1 LLGGGLAITRPFI
14 MVVFVRKKKK
24 QKEQLQL
31 QLPYQQI
38 MSLIGEGELKD
49 AFEKLETALDG
60 VSGKYHQQV
69 ILFKSRLAENEE
81 NINLGVV
88 DTKDATLE
96 QTRITK
102 GVLAL
107 MGKLKEE
114 FEIIS

>member
-1 LLGGGLAITRPFI
+1 VQA
-14 MVVFVRKKKK
+14 K
-24 QKEQLQL
+24 LQ
-31 QLPYQQI
+31 
-38 MSLIGEGELKD
+38 D
-49 AFEKLETALDG
+49 ALEKLESALNG